1 MIDNLK
7 DINLDL
13 YESYNNS
20 LLMWKNRNK
29 GVYFFVQQFIEL
41 LIKHIVK
48 EDGKSSNLKTRS
60 SLGGLLENSFVKDL
74 LKYDFSF
81 SEDDFNKLSEIN
93 KTGNKTKHD
102 ALNIQYLENNVQN
115 YLVFNYK
122 FAQNYL
128 RIKKNIIIDDIPLK
142 FFSREDETAFKQEV
156 HQIKDSNLLNLIES
170 NTKDINEIVL
180 KNTELNNTINQINS
194 SLNTDNN
201 TLGFT
206 ELRSKLAFYIN
217 EIDRVNLE
225 LDESPDNVE
234 LTDELEDLNY
244 NLEEV
249 EKMLRDYKIKTQ
261 ADRDVE
267 LQKTRALL
275 EANNY
280 KLNSL
285 NNKKSN
291 IERISKSS
299 NDNVYD
305 VFSDLLNNL
314 KISFDSSYVEA
325 SNFTLSNFVD
335 EDNCKSKYKSYF
347 ATILNQ
353 LIRGKSIRLSDYL
366 ASIDLSINELNKI
379 YQIEVCLL
387 LLIKTNK
394 LNDSHWDINFTNSSL
409 TYANLAIGDLFYR
422 LRQLAILSDIDFI
435 EPEFTLTNDDYNK
448 NSINILFDV
457 IYPNKSNCF
466 SILKEYK
473 DNNRVSIWITEKIKY
488 TIKNEEKYTLVLERL
503 LSEFFGFNKFRHGQ
517 IEILINTLNGNN
529 TIGILTTSGGK
540 SLIYQFA
547 SLMQPKITI
556 VVDPIVS
563 LINDQYNKIVNQ
575 FDITRVKKIISEN
588 SISPRNVIEQIYDDF
603 PIVVFST
610 PERFQDAL
618 FRDWLIAQSINSNV
632 GLIVLDEV
640 HCLSEWGHDFRI
652 AYLMLS
658 HTINTYCSNFQ
669 YLGLT
674 ATAAINVIKDLQVE
688 LGIYEKENIVFSRKL
703 QRDNL
708 NFSIFNTKSYDDMNN
723 FLTTLLERSYSN
735 ESYTFK
741 LPNDD
746 PNGMIV
752 FFKETDT
759 LLTKYGEFSSKYPN
773 EIAFYYGDNKE
784 QQDAFMNNNKTL
796 LFSTKAFGMGIDKPN
811 VSATVH
817 FGMPASRESFFQEA
831 GRAGRDG
838 RSSEC
843 ILLTFKPSNKNII
856 DYERFLNLTT
866 DTKELIDLK
875 KKISSRSDNDLSTIA
890 HFMLKDI
897 AVPEHEADSALSL
910 LSLLKSKLQDGKCDY
925 PVSSDDFHPTQV
937 SLYILHK
944 IGIIRT
950 WTVKYNFSKNTRTL
964 SIQFLPDFE
973 DIEHIKQN
981 AINYL
986 TQYAPNRKL
995 IDSIESI
1002 YDYIEIKK
1010 IIIIVREWY
1019 QATFLRSKRE
1029 QLANMVDFIRRYQ
1042 NAKKSDQIQDEMS
1055 LFFDI
1060 TRLLE
1065 KRDSKTSLTF
1075 DGATIKKVIQR
1086 VNKVKKSELN
1096 DLRITMER
1104 LLETEESPNI
1114 NIFTSLLM
1122 LKLDSFN
1129 SRNGRDR
1136 LFIAL
1141 NNLDDKEL
1149 IEFYKNLKGV
1159 YTNSSEVSKKQLL
1172 DFLYK
1177 YNEEYFMKYLFDEDY
1192 FDENIS
1198 TYVISSIN
1206 NRYNEIF

>member
-7 DINLDL
+7 DINFDL

-20 LLMWKNRNK
+20 VLMWKNRNK

-48 EDGKSSNLKTRS
+48 DEGKSSYLEHRS
-60 SLGGLLENSFVKDL
+60 SLGGLLENRFVKDL
-74 LKYDFSF
+74 LRYDLNFND
-81 SEDDFNKLSEIN
+81 EDFNKLSEIN
-93 KTGNKTKHD
+93 RTGNKAKHD
-102 ALNIQYLENNVQN
+102 ALNIQYIEDNVKN
-115 YLVFNYK
+115 YLIFNYK

-128 RIKKNIIIDDIPLK
+128 KIKKNIIIDDISLK
-142 FFSREDETAFKQEV
+142 FFSREDESAFKQEV
-156 HQIKDSNLLNLIES
+156 HQIKESNLLNLIES
-170 NTKDINEIVL
+170 NTKDIKEIEL
-180 KNTELNNTINQINS
+180 RNSELNNTINQINS
-194 SLNTDNN
+194 SINIINN

-206 ELRSKLAFYIN
+206 ELRSKLSFFIN

-225 LDESPDNVE
+225 LDENPGNVE
-234 LTDELEDLNY
+234 LANKLENLNN

-249 EKMLRDYKIKTQ
+249 ERLLRDYKAKTQ

-267 LQKTRALL
+267 LQKTRALI
-275 EANNY
+275 EANNH
-280 KLNSL
+280 KLTLL
-285 NNKKSN
+285 NNKKLN
-291 IERISKSS
+291 IDKIKNSS
-299 NDNVYD
+299 NSDVYD
-305 VFSDLLNNL
+305 DYSNLLNNL
-314 KISFDSSYVEA
+314 KISFDSSYLEEA
-325 SNFTLSNFVD
+325 KFSLSNFVD
-335 EDNCKSKYKSYF
+335 EDYCDSKYKSYY
-347 ATILNQ
+347 ATVLNQ
-353 LIRGKSIRLSDYL
+353 LIRGKSVNLSDYL
-366 ASIDLSINELNKI
+366 ASIDLSIIELKKI
-379 YQIEVCLL
+379 YQIEVCLI

-394 LNDSHWDINFTNSSL
+394 LNDNQWAINFTNSSL

-422 LRQLAILSDIDFI
+422 IRQLAILSDVDFY
-435 EPEFTLTNDDYNK
+435 EPKFTLKNDDYNED
-448 NSINILFDV
+448 SINILFDV
-457 IYPNKSNCF
+457 IYPNKSNCY
-466 SILKEYK
+466 SIIQEYK
-473 DNNRVSIWITEKIKY
+473 ESNRVNIWITDKIKY
-488 TIKNEEKYTLVLERL
+488 TIKSEEKYIMILERL
-503 LSEFFGFNKFRHGQ
+503 LSEFFGFYKFRQGQ

-540 SLIYQFA
+540 SLIYQYA

-563 LINDQYNKIVNQ
+563 LINDQYSKIVNQ
-575 FDITRVKKIISEN
+575 FQITRVKKITYEN
-588 SISPRNVIEQIYDDF
+588 SLSPRYIIEQIYEDF
-603 PIVVFST
+603 PILVFST

-618 FRDWLIAQSINSNV
+618 FRDWLIAQSINSNI

-703 QRDNL
+703 QRENL
-708 NFSIFNTKSYDDMNN
+708 TFRIFNSKSYVDMND
-723 FLTTLLERSYSN
+723 FLSNLLERNYIN
-735 ESYTFK
+735 EDYTFK

-746 PNGMIV
+746 PKGTIV

-759 LLTKYGEFSSKYPN
+759 LMTKYNEFSSKYPN

-811 VSATVH
+811 VRATVH

-838 RSSEC
+838 NASEC
-843 ILLTFKPSNKNII
+843 ILLTFKTSNKNII

-866 DTKELIDLK
+866 DTKELIELK
-875 KKISSRSDNDLSTIA
+875 KRISSRSDNDLSTIA

-897 AVPEHEADSALSL
+897 AIPEHEADNALFL
-910 LSLLKSKLQDGKCDY
+910 LSSLKNKLENGMCNIT
-925 PVSSDDFHPTQV
+925 VSYDDLTPTQV
-937 SLYILHK
+937 ALYILHK
-944 IGIIRT
+944 IGIVRT
-950 WTVKYNFSKNTRTL
+950 WTIKYNFKDNTRTL
-964 SIQFLPDFE
+964 NIQFLPDYE

-995 IDSIESI
+995 IESIESI
-1002 YDYIEIKK
+1002 YDYKEIKK

-1029 QLANMVDFIRRYQ
+1029 QLANMVDFVKRYQ
-1042 NAKKSDQIQDEMS
+1042 NKQYSDQIQDEMS

-1065 KRDSKTSLTF
+1065 RRDSKASLTF
-1075 DGATIKKVIQR
+1075 EGSTIKKVIQR

-1104 LLETEESPNI
+1104 LLETEESSNI

-1122 LKLDSFN
+1122 LRLDSFN
-1129 SRNGRDR
+1129 SRNGKDR
-1136 LFIAL
+1136 LFVAL
-1141 NNLDDKEL
+1141 KNLENKEL
-1149 IEFYKNLKGV
+1149 IEFYQSLKGV
-1159 YTNSSEVSKKQLL
+1159 YISSSESAKKQLL
-1172 DFLYK
+1172 DFLFA
-1177 YNEEYFMKYLFDEDY
+1177 YNEEYFMKYLFDEDC
-1192 FDENIS
+1192 FDENVCPYI
-1198 TYVISSIN
+1198 ISSVN
-1206 NRYNEIF
+1206 NRFNDIF